1 MFYMTT
7 AKIRGIDHIGITV
20 PDIDAATKFLT
31 EALGAEVIYDSYPKS
46 DPPQEGAD
54 VERALNVPEGTQMIA
69 VRMLKIEHGPGIELF
84 EFHAP
89 VQRESVRPSDYGL
102 QHFGV
107 YADDIDASVARFEK
121 AGGVMFKGPDEL
133 MFPKE
138 IGKGNQ
144 WCYGRAPWG
153 AVIEFIHYGDM
164 PYEKDT
170 PLRRWKP

>member
-1 MFYMTT
+1 MIP

-20 PDIDAATKFLT
+20 PDIDAATKFLV
-31 EALGAEVIYDSYPKS
+31 EALGAEVIYDSYAKS

-84 EFHAP
+84 EFRAP

-102 QHFGV
+102 QHFAV
-107 YADDIDASVARFEK
+107 YADDIDTSVARFEK
-121 AGGVMFKGPDEL
+121 AGGVMFKGPGDL

-138 IGKGNQ
+138 IGAGNQ
-144 WCYGRAPWG
+144 WCYGLAPWG
-153 AVIEFIHYGDM
+153 TVIEFIHYGGM

>member
-1 MFYMTT
+1 MAT

-20 PDIDAATKFLT
+20 PDIDAATKFLV
-31 EALGAEVIYDSYPKS
+31 EALGAEMIYESYAKS
-46 DPPQEGAD
+46 NPPQEGAD
-54 VERALNVPEGTQMIA
+54 VERALNVPEGTQMVA

-84 EFHAP
+84 EFHAR
-89 VQRESVRPSDYGL
+89 VQREAVSASDYGL
-102 QHFGV
+102 QHLCV

-121 AGGVMFKGPDEL
+121 AGGLMFKGPGDF

-138 IGKGNQ
+138 IGPGNR
-144 WCYGRAPWG
+144 WCYGRVPWG

-170 PLRRWKP
+170 SLRRWKP